1 MLGDE
6 GTRGPYARSNRPRN
20 VRTKHEKYGPSVH
33 KNVTGVPVEVGEPER
48 VQAHRPCIATNGSE
62 A

>member
-6 GTRGPYARSNRPRN
+6 DTRGPYARSGSSRN
-20 VRTKHEKYGPSVH
+20 VRRKHWKYGPSEH
-33 KNVTGVPVEVGEPER
+33 ATVTDVPAEVMEPEA
-48 VQAHRPCIATNGSE
+48 VHAHRPCIATNGSE